1 MAAAGMPSW
10 HRHACLPQFRCS
22 LARYPP
28 PFRPRHSLQ
37 DFGYGVDKKA
47 MDDLYLKHGMA
58 SMAGGAAGGGAAGME
73 GLEAL
78 GAMANQEGMPEGVGD
93 MLRQLQAQAAA
104 AGQQAQ
110 PQG

>member
-1 MAAAGMPSW
+1 
-10 HRHACLPQFRCS
+10 
-22 LARYPP
+22 
-28 PFRPRHSLQ
+28 
-37 DFGYGVDKKA
+37 
-47 MDDLYLKHGMA
+47 MDDLYLQHGIA

-110 PQG
+110 